1 MKRTH
6 FLLMLTLVT
15 TALVPHGE
23 SRAAAAD
30 FTIFLPYVAKNSSL
44 GSLPGTGG
52 SGIQVQNLD
61 PTQDAQIVGAFYSQ
75 AGGAPP
81 VTISRP
87 NVAAGTAANFY
98 LPAEVRPDGTYAAI
112 ITSDR
117 PIAAIV
123 RTDWYS
129 GGDAAIYSNAIAG
142 NEVAVPLV
150 AKGYGGQSSLVSIQ
164 NTDAMR
170 SRSVSV
176 AFYRSGSTQA
186 LVNTT
191 KTIGPGTSVTL
202 DMDKDPDFTK
212 VPYGTLGSMVVKNPD
227 APVAVQA
234 FMDILSGK
242 GIYAYEGAPGDLRFC
257 QPLEA
262 APQLGM
268 EQPDFPPVLRRWPPT
283 HPTTA

>member
-1 MKRTH
+1 MNRTH

-23 SRAAAAD
+23 SRAAAGG
-30 FTIFLPYVAKNSSL
+30 FTLFVPYVAKNCSL
-44 GSLPGTGG
+44 GSVLGVGV
-52 SGIQVQNLD
+52 SAIQVQNLD
-61 PTQDAQIVGAFYSQ
+61 PTQDAQIVGDFYSQ
-75 AGGAPP
+75 AGGAPF
-81 VTISRP
+81 TINRP

-98 LPAEVRPDGTYAAI
+98 LPGERFGNGAYAAI

-129 GGDAAIYSNAIAG
+129 GGDSAIYSNAIAG
-142 NEVAVPLV
+142 NEAMVPLV

-176 AFYRSGSTQA
+176 AFYKSGSTQA

-191 KTIGPGTSVTL
+191 RSIGPGTSVTL
-202 DMDKDPDFTK
+202 DMDKDPDFAK
-212 VPYGTLGSMVVKNPD
+212 VPFGTLGSMVVKNPD
-227 APVAVQA
+227 APVAVHA
-234 FMDILSGK
+234 FLALLGGK
-242 GIYAYEGAPGDLRFC
+242 GI
-257 QPLEA
+257 
-262 APQLGM
+262 
-268 EQPDFPPVLRRWPPT
+268 
-283 HPTTA
+283 